1 MPDYGQDLQFGT
13 FLTPDAAAPERV
25 VELALLTE
33 AAGLELATVQDH
45 PYQARFL
52 DAWALLATVL
62 ARTSTLRVT
71 TNVSNLPLR
80 PPFVLAKTVASLDV
94 LSRGRVELGIGAG
107 GFWDAIEAAGGP
119 RRSPG
124 EALRALAE
132 GIEVIRGAWDTD
144 QRSVRVDGEHY
155 RVAGVH
161 PGPAPA
167 HDVEIW
173 IGAIGPKMLEL
184 TGRVG
189 DGWLP
194 SEAYVPPDTLG
205 ERNARI
211 DAAAVAAGRDP
222 VEIRRLYNVNPSTD
236 PGWPERLAELT
247 LTHGVSTFIVAGDDP
262 TTIQRYGVE
271 VAPAVRELVLAERS
285 RAPQDQ
291 VVAPEPEPAV
301 EIRSADGGGAA
312 VRPTPDDGVRL
323 SDREPWDEA
332 TRPTYD
338 SPQPPLA
345 WTDHER
351 AAGQH
356 LVDVH
361 DHLRSELAQL
371 FDLIDQVEAGSVDAG
386 RARSLINTM
395 TMRQN
400 DWALGAYCQSYCR
413 VVTTHHT
420 IEDTSM
426 FPHLRAR
433 DADLAPVID
442 RLEEEHHVIA
452 GVLDDVDQALVAV
465 VSQPDGMGR
474 LREAVDLLA
483 DTMRSHL
490 SYEERQLV
498 EPLARYGFY

>member
-13 FLTPDAAAPERV
+13 FLTPDAARADRV

-33 AAGLELATVQDH
+33 AAGLELATIQDH
-45 PYQARFL
+45 PYQHRFL
-52 DAWALLATVL
+52 DAWALIATIL
-62 ARTSTLRVT
+62 ARSSSLRVT

-80 PPFVLAKTVASLDV
+80 PPYVLAKTVASLDV

-107 GFWDAIEAAGGP
+107 AFWDAIVAAGGP
-119 RRSPG
+119 RRTPG
-124 EALRALAE
+124 ETLAALDE
-132 GIEVIRGAWDTD
+132 GIDVIKAAWE
-144 QRSVRVDGEHY
+144 S
-155 RVAGVH
+155 
-161 PGPAPA
+161 GPAPL

-173 IGAIGPKMLEL
+173 IGAIGPKMLAL

-194 SEAYVPPDTLG
+194 SQSYVPPEQLA

-211 DAAAVAAGRDP
+211 DEAALAAGRDP
-222 VEIRRLYNVNPSTD
+222 SVVRRLYNVNPSDD
-236 PGWPERLAELT
+236 PAWAEWLAELT
-247 LTHGVSTFIVAGDDP
+247 LTHGISAFIVAGDDP
-262 TTIQRYGVE
+262 GTIQRFGTE
-271 VAPAVRELVLAERS
+271 VAPAVRDLVAAERAGTP
-285 RAPQDQ
+285 RPA
-291 VVAPEPEPAV
+291 AAPAV
-301 EIRSADGGGAA
+301 E
-312 VRPTPDDGVRL
+312 VRPGGPAVQPTVDDGVRR
-323 SDREPWDEA
+323 SSESPWDES

-338 SPQPPLA
+338 SPHPPLA
-345 WTDHER
+345 WTAQER

-371 FDLIDQVEAGSVDAG
+371 FDLISQVEAGTLEAG
-386 RARSLINTM
+386 AARSLINTM

-426 FPHLRAR
+426 FPHLRAS
-433 DADLAPVID
+433 DTALVPVID
-442 RLEEEHHVIA
+442 RLEDEHHVIA
-452 GVLDDVDQALVAV
+452 RVLDGVDRALVAV
-465 VSQPDGMGR
+465 VSEEGGLVR
-474 LREAVDLLA
+474 LREAVDLLS
-483 DTMRSHL
+483 DTMASHL
-490 SYEERQLV
+490 SYEETQLV